1 MRGADQAPGPIR
13 GDDRTEPSAGPAR
26 DDQQQTPARAARR
39 MWTLF
44 EPVHSV
50 TYFSAEARSAFE
62 EAGLRGF
69 WRGYFA
75 GRSAPL
81 GRVPAA
87 PVTASFFT
95 FAPAMVSRALP
106 AVWDLISPDEALA
119 VRQAGAVAALRRLLP
134 GVDVSTAADL
144 IAAAVTGLNCEGR
157 VLAAANAALAL
168 PDEPVA
174 RIWQCAT
181 LLREHRGDG
190 HFATLVAAGLDGCES
205 LALKAAS
212 GISRE
217 LVQPLRGWTDEEW
230 EAANDRLAKRGL
242 LTTDG
247 LATPD
252 GTAFSASIEDR
263 TDEAAARPWHDL
275 DLAGELIAALTP
287 IAEACAAEMPYPNPI
302 GMRAGRAGVVRR

>member
-1 MRGADQAPGPIR
+1 MERADQAA
-13 GDDRTEPSAGPAR
+13 SAR
-26 DDQQQTPARAARR
+26 VARR

-44 EPVHSV
+44 EPVHVV

-62 EAGLRGF
+62 YAGLRGF

-75 GRSAPL
+75 GRSSPL

-119 VRQAGAVAALRRLLP
+119 VRQAGAVAALRRLLADA
-134 GVDVSTAADL
+134 DVCVVADL
-144 IAAAVTGLNCEGR
+144 MAAAVADLDCPGR
-157 VLAAANAALAL
+157 VLGAANAALAL

-174 RIWQCAT
+174 RMWQCAT

-190 HFATLVAAGLDGCES
+190 HFAALVAADVDGCES
-205 LALKAAS
+205 LALQAAH

-217 LVQPLRGWTDEEW
+217 LVQPLRGWTDDEW
-230 EAANDRLAKRGL
+230 DAAIGRLSARGL
-242 LTTDG
+242 LTSDG
-247 LATPD
+247 AATAE
-252 GTAFSASIEDR
+252 GTAFRASIEDR
-263 TDEAAARPWHDL
+263 TDQAAARPWHDA
-275 DLAGELIAALTP
+275 DLAAKLTAALTP

-302 GMRAGRAGVVRR
+302 GMRAGRAGLARP